1 MEDTSCL
8 SWRKSSYSGNGGAN
22 CVEAAGAKHVVLVRD
37 TRDSAGPVLRFAPGA
52 WRRFA
57 EKIKR
62 SLASGAAAP
71 ERGILPCRGC
81 ILRGTGVFLA
91 GRGGRWPGCRRG
103 GVRVSA
109 GAGVGAVGESV
120 VARGCAPSGGERP
133 DRFGGTGDRLWGVP
147 GSLAACRFP
156 GPEERRGIRVCR
168 AESAAPCAVSTVICG
183 GCACTFP
190 VIGAAGSCLYGE
202 AERGLGETWNRAV
215 VFRGRGV
222 PGFPQCDSGLVPLL
236 AFESRDGSS

>member
-8 SWRKSSYSGNGGAN
+8 TWRKSSYSGNGGAN
-22 CVEAAGAKHVVLVRD
+22 CVEAAGVRRVVLVRD

-81 ILRGTGVFLA
+81 PAAVSGVFLA
-91 GRGGRWPGCRRG
+91 GRGGRWLGCRRG

-109 GAGVGAVGESV
+109 GAGMGEVCEFPVRDAITRLVRAVLAEQNDEWTESRRYMGQEIILAAFRKAAQPGMGQNITIEAQLTVGAIP
-120 VARGCAPSGGERP
+120 A
-133 DRFGGTGDRLWGVP
+133 
-147 GSLAACRFP
+147 
-156 GPEERRGIRVCR
+156 
-168 AESAAPCAVSTVICG
+168 
-183 GCACTFP
+183 
-190 VIGAAGSCLYGE
+190 
-202 AERGLGETWNRAV
+202 
-215 VFRGRGV
+215 
-222 PGFPQCDSGLVPLL
+222 
-236 AFESRDGSS
+236 